1 MGNVFQ
7 FIDVQRQDPKKVP
20 AKIRVAEYKEI
31 YGQFDAQA
39 AAVQADRCLSCGN
52 P

>member
-20 AKIRVAEYKEI
+20 ANVRVTEYKEI
-31 YGQFDAQA
+31 
-39 AAVQADRCLSCGN
+39 
-52 P
+52 